1 MTFKKLHLCTHDK
14 LKGSSNN
21 FFQPQLCHSS
31 LLGSHQQ
38 NNNSS
43 EKYCSYLSIYC
54 SYISIPVLTE
64 DVIVEGLSGPVSN
77 WFRKGISSSASLLKL
92 RAVQVKHSVLIFQFI
107 HSVLERNIQY
117 WSLFTWN
124 FQFEEYEMSKCG
136 DMGKSLPYALRY
148 VLLPVQCYFWWYSK
162 ICQIWRVI
170 FSATLQKLLHFETK
184 S

>member
-1 MTFKKLHLCTHDK
+1 MINWKGQVIIFFSHSCVTRACWGLINKTIIHLK
-14 LKGSSNN
+14 NIARIL
-21 FFQPQLCHSS
+21 
-31 LLGSHQQ
+31 
-38 NNNSS
+38 
-43 EKYCSYLSIYC
+43 
-54 SYISIPVLTE
+54 SIPVLTE
-64 DVIVEGLSGPVSN
+64 AVIVEGLSGPVSN

-92 RAVQVKHSVLIFQFI
+92 QAVQVKHSVLIFQFI